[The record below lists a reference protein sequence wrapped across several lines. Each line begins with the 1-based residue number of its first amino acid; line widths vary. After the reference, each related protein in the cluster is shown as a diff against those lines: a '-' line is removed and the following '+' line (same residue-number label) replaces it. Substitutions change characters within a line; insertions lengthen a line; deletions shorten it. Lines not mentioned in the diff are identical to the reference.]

1 MDRRPTGKV
10 RGGRDSN
17 VLNDHKMLSQMTLKR
32 LKTKVNLG
40 SMKEQGFS
48 LPV

>member
-32 LKTKVNLG
+32 LKTKG
-40 SMKEQGFS
+40 KPGFHERAG
-48 LPV
+48 L